1 VPAGDTPS
9 ALDVATEPEICATLR
24 GLTEQLAILA
34 ITHRPHFIEIAD
46 RVYELH
52 QGRVD
57 RIDDVKIPATRVT

>member
-1 VPAGDTPS
+1 MLEHPTDSHSS
-9 ALDVATEPEICATLR
+9 AKLATGSSR
-24 GLTEQLAILA
+24 GLAEQLAILA